1 MTNMFARIFRRSES
15 QPKTIRVL
23 VVEGGGVRGIVTGQ
37 ILGRL
42 EAALGGPL
50 RTYFD
55 MMAGTSSGGISVMAL
70 ATDSLTDAYDLS
82 TIFNVRSKPFD
93 ATSNPMSAGHC
104 MASHTA
110 ESSQPGIAQG
120 ESESSLSVADRS
132 KG

>member
-1 MTNMFARIFRRSES
+1 MMAARRCFEWIAWGVMQQVQVHMMFGKQMMPSPEI
-15 QPKTIRVL
+15 L
-23 VVEGGGVRGIVTGQ
+23 VV
-37 ILGRL
+37 
-42 EAALGGPL
+42 
-50 RTYFD
+50 TYC
-55 MMAGTSSGGISVMAL
+55 
-70 ATDSLTDAYDLS
+70 
-82 TIFNVRSKPFD
+82 IFNVRSKPFD